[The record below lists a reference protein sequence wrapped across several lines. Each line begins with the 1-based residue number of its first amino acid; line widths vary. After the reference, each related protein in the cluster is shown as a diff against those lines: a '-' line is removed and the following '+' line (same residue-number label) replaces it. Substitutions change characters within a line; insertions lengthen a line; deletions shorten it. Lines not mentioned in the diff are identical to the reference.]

1 MIEKDIRDRVPTYP
15 GRILLRPVAD
25 QPNYF
30 EFVRADDP
38 TEEGTPLD
46 RATFMSIIHSRLAG
60 RYYTPTVSKS
70 TVGAQAFKINPI
82 PASGWVLD
90 ATENKG
96 TSGAYT
102 VEVNS
107 LYGSYTPDKALD
119 GNMNTEYRSD
129 ASGEILFTV
138 TFPAAIKVKKI
149 KMAFRAS
156 NYTYAVDTALQG
168 SNNGTTWATL
178 LTTAAKPDDL
188 TEFALTNTGEYTQY
202 RLQFNATETGINLYQ
217 FEVSDYEVSTYSNKY
232 TLSSGVP
239 SVWHT
244 GQIILIQT
252 PANVDGLAVT
262 GNTLNGVKIN
272 TILQASK
279 RYELRYNGTSFDAK
293 GV

>member
-46 RATFMSIIHSRLAG
+46 RATFMSIIHSRLVG

-70 TVGAQAFKINPI
+70 TVGVQAFKTNPI

-90 ATENKG
+90 TTEKKG

-119 GNMNTEYRSD
+119 GSMSTEYRSD
-129 ASGEILFTV
+129 ADSEVIFKLM
-138 TFPAAIKVKKI
+138 FPSAIKVNKF
-149 KMAFRAS
+149 KMAFRAD
-156 NYTYAVDTALQG
+156 NYTRAVTTSLQG

-178 LTTAAKPDDL
+178 FTTTTKPDNL
-188 TEFALTNTGEYTQY
+188 TEFTLTNTGEYTQY
-202 RLQFNATETGINLYQ
+202 RLQFIATETGINLYQ
-217 FEVSDYEVSTYSNKY
+217 FEISDYDVSTYSNKY
-232 TLSSGVP
+232 TLASGVP

-279 RYELRYNGTSFDAK
+279 RYKLVYNGTAFDAK
-293 GV
+293 EV